1 MELFFVLFFLVLT
14 AVLIVGGKF
23 LQSNPQIV
31 QRTKKILHA
40 NRQPPSDPVA
50 DQRALETAF
59 KNLRKAKQEEHY
71 LHLNQWQQ
79 VYLQNLKP
87 TDPERVALEVK
98 RNGINVEEAKFVVSA
113 PADTEEIS
121 YSHRVVKGLSVLRGE
136 PNKQSQTLAT
146 LKNGTKIQ
154 IDGYTYGEKIGYTD
168 IWYRIDDKNGIYATA
183 YIWAGSTTQPEP
195 KGLPRVFPEN
205 TPKSPAAVRDLE
217 RKIDLLNAEV
227 ENSLRRTAG
236 KTSREVRAEVM
247 FVPLKSPKSTR
258 WDATPKEYIPS
269 TIQKVIK

>member
-1 MELFFVLFFLVLT
+1 MELFFVLFFFVAT
-14 AVLIVGGKF
+14 AMGILGGKF
-23 LQSNPQIV
+23 LSKNPQIV

-40 NRQPPSDPVA
+40 NSQPPSDPKA

-59 KNLRKAKQEEHY
+59 KNLRKAKQEEHH

-79 VYLQNLKP
+79 AYLQLLPP

-98 RNGINVEEAKFVVSA
+98 RQGINVEEAKFVVTA
-113 PADTEEIS
+113 PDPDLEVS
-121 YSHRVVKGLSVLRGE
+121 YAHRVVKGLSVLRCE

-146 LKNGTKIQ
+146 LTPGTKIQ

-205 TPKSPAAVRDLE
+205 TPKSPAAVRDLQ
-217 RKIDLLNAEV
+217 RQADLLNH
-227 ENSLRRTAG
+227 RKKMIGRT
-236 KTSREVRAEVM
+236 SQEVRAEVK
-247 FVPLKSPKSTR
+247 FIPLKAPQSTR
-258 WDATPKEYIPS
+258 WDATPKDYIPS
-269 TIQKVIK
+269 TLQKVIK